1 MSLVSDSNACFDAL
15 EDADTPQQWPQC
27 HRMDAS
33 PSRFV
38 QDGFAS
44 LLNEWL
50 RRMDLTERLACIH
63 RMGHLSNFL
72 LDILSVLGVH
82 GITFSVARLHS
93 LIAYFIGYI
102 RIDPQIDVD
111 GMLENRK
118 RSLAG
123 FCVAGKYLAIIQPFS
138 ALLANPKFRSE
149 HSMRAYMQ
157 PSLDLLREWESRLGM
172 EDIALVIRSC
182 IALLESIKTYVSV
195 LPQPRSAPFLHHE
208 LAELADE
215 WTHCMPT
222 PAPPEPGIAPGSP
235 PELQRPA
242 PHRNTPYCLRF
253 QSNNCQS
260 KACKLAHVCI
270 VPDCTDSQASRSN
283 LEHI

>member
-1 MSLVSDSNACFDAL
+1 MFAFQSVRVMSLASDSNACFDAF
-15 EDADTPQQWPQC
+15 EDADTPQQWLQC
-27 HRMDAS
+27 HRIDAS

-50 RRMDLTERLACIH
+50 RRMDRTDRLACIH

-72 LDILSVLGVH
+72 LDILSFLGVH
-82 GITFSVARLHS
+82 GMTFCVARLHS
-93 LIAYFIGYI
+93 LIAYFIDYI

-123 FCVAGKYLAIIQPFS
+123 FRMAGKYLAIIQPFS

-149 HSMRAYMQ
+149 HSMHAHMQ

-182 IALLESIKTYVSV
+182 IALLESIKAYVSV
-195 LPQPRSAPFLHHE
+195 LPQPRSAHFLHWSDRHHE

-215 WTHCMPT
+215 WTHFMPT
-222 PAPPEPGIAPGSP
+222 PAPPEPGIAP
-235 PELQRPA
+235 
-242 PHRNTPYCLRF
+242 
-253 QSNNCQS
+253 
-260 KACKLAHVCI
+260 
-270 VPDCTDSQASRSN
+270 
-283 LEHI
+283 